1 MRKITVIS
9 TFKSRRMQSNWF
21 GPSNIGTRMESYRS
35 VENIPLQST
44 ENEEAVGRDELTEP
58 MSELN
63 RGTARVANGMD
74 LCKSEYEEM

>member
-1 MRKITVIS
+1 
-9 TFKSRRMQSNWF
+9 
-21 GPSNIGTRMESYRS
+21 MESYRS

-44 ENEEAVGRDELTEP
+44 ENEEEVGRNELTEP

-74 LCKSEYEEM
+74 LCKSE